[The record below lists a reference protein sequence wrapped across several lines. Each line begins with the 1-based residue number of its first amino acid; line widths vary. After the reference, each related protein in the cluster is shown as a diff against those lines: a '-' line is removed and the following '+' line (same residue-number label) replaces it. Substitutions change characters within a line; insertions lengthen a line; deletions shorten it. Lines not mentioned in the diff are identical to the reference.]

1 MKTTIDNLKILY
13 EDNHLI
19 AIQKRPGD
27 ISQGDK
33 TGDIPLGDIV
43 KEYIKKRDE
52 KPGNVFLGVIHRIDR
67 PTSGVIL
74 FAKTSKGLERM
85 TNEFKARR
93 VEKKYWAIVEGHL
106 KQSKISLRNYLLK
119 NNDRNRSYVVEAE
132 RKGAKE
138 AVSHI
143 QVLATGDNYSL
154 VEVHIETGRHHQIRT
169 HLSSLGHPIKGDVK
183 DGARRSNKDLS
194 IDLLAKE
201 VKFEH
206 PVKKEPIRI
215 IAENP
220 INKIWS
226 DLTRGL

>member
-1 MKTTIDNLKILY
+1 MKSTLENLKILY

-19 AIQKRPGD
+19 AIQKKPGD

-33 TGDIPLGDIV
+33 TGDVPLGDIV
-43 KEYIKKRDE
+43 KEFIKIRDE

-85 TNEFKARR
+85 TKAFKERR
-93 VEKKYWAIVEGHL
+93 IQKKYWAIIEGHL
-106 KQSKISLRNYLLK
+106 KQNEISLRNYLLK
-119 NNDRNRSYVVEAE
+119 NNDRNRSYVVDQN

-143 QVLATGDNYSL
+143 RVLSKGDNYSL
-154 VEVHIETGRHHQIRT
+154 VEVEIETGRHHQIRT
-169 HLSSLGHPIKGDVK
+169 HLASLGHPIKGDVK
-183 DGARRSNKDLS
+183 YGARRSNKDLS

-201 VKFEH
+201 IAFEH
-206 PVKKEPIRI
+206 PIKKEPVKIQ
-215 IAENP
+215 AENP
-220 INKIWS
+220 DNKLWL
-226 DLTRGL
+226 DLTRNL